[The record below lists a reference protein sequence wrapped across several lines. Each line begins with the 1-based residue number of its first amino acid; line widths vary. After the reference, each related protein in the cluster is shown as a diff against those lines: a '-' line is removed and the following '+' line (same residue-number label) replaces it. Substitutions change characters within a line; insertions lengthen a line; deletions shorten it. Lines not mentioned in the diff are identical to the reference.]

1 LTRSEELYRRAKKIF
16 PGGVSS
22 PVRAFGAVG
31 GVPPFIQSAKGCLL
45 TDVDGH
51 EYIDYV
57 LSYGPH
63 ILGHGDPDV
72 LERLHAAIDRGISFG
87 APSEEELQL
96 GEIIVAALP
105 SVDRLRFVNSGTEAT
120 MSAIRLARG
129 VTGRSKILKF
139 EGAYHGHADSLLVKA
154 GSGGATFGVPSSAG
168 VPPEIARETL
178 TLPYND
184 TEALKTL
191 FASEGEKIACAIIE
205 PVSGNMGVVLPDDE
219 FLRELRRLTEKH
231 GALLVA
237 DEIMTGFRQTYGG
250 AQILFSMEPDI
261 TTLGKIIGGGLPV
274 GAYGASAKI
283 MSQISPEGPVYQA
296 GTLSGNSASMVA
308 GLATIQKLKTP
319 AIYSQLEEQG
329 RKLSQG
335 LKEIISRLSLPATVN
350 RMGSM
355 MTLFF
360 TPDPV
365 VNWKTASSSDTAL
378 FRVFFH
384 ESLKQGIYL
393 PPSQFE
399 AFFLSTRHDDE
410 VIRVSIEKM
419 SKALIACRNW
429 IDQGRPEYNPY
440 EEKHS

>member
-1 LTRSEELYRRAKKIF
+1 M
-16 PGGVSS
+16 
-22 PVRAFGAVG
+22 
-31 GVPPFIQSAKGCLL
+31 
-45 TDVDGH
+45 
-51 EYIDYV
+51 
-57 LSYGPH
+57 
-63 ILGHGDPDV
+63 
-72 LERLHAAIDRGISFG
+72 HAAIDRGISFG
-87 APSEEELQL
+87 APSEDELHL
-96 GEIIVAALP
+96 GEMIVSALP

-154 GSGGATFGVPSSAG
+154 GSGGATFGIPSSAG

-191 FASEGEKIACAIIE
+191 FSAEGDKIACAIIE
-205 PVSGNMGVVLPDDE
+205 PVSGNMGVVLPDEE
-219 FLRELRRLTEKH
+219 FLRELRRLSEKY
-231 GALLVA
+231 GALLIA

-274 GAYGASAKI
+274 GAYGASDKI
-283 MSQISPEGPVYQA
+283 MSHISPEGPVYQA
-296 GTLSGNSASMVA
+296 GTLSGNSVSMAA

-319 AIYSQLEEQG
+319 ALYSQLEEQG

-335 LKEIISRLSLPATVN
+335 LREIIGRLSLPATVN

-365 VNWKTASSSDTAL
+365 VDWTSASRSDTAL

-384 ESLKQGIYL
+384 ECLKQGIYL

-410 VIRVSIEKM
+410 VIRLSIEKM
-419 SKALIACRNW
+419 SRALITCRNW
-429 IDQGRPEYNPY
+429 IDQGRPEYNP

>member
-1 LTRSEELYRRAKKIF
+1 MTQSEALYRRAKAIF

-31 GVPPFIQSAKGCLL
+31 GVPPFIRSASGCYL
-45 TDVDGH
+45 TDVDGR

-72 LERLHAAIDRGISFG
+72 LDRLHAAINRGLSFG
-87 APSEEELQL
+87 APSEDELAL
-96 GEIIVAALP
+96 GEMIVSALP
-105 SVDRLRFVNSGTEAT
+105 SIERLRFVNSGTEAT

-139 EGAYHGHADSLLVKA
+139 EGGYHGHADSLLVKA
-154 GSGGATFGVPSSAG
+154 GSGSATFGVPSSAG

-184 TEALKTL
+184 TQRLKEL
-191 FASEGEKIACAIIE
+191 FSAQGDGIACVIIE
-205 PVSGNMGVVLPDDE
+205 PVCGNMGVVVPDEE
-219 FLRELRRLTEKH
+219 FLRELQRLSSHH
-231 GALLVA
+231 GALLIA

-250 AQILFSMEPDI
+250 AQILFSLEPDI

-283 MSQISPEGPVYQA
+283 MSHISPEGPVYQA
-296 GTLSGNSASMVA
+296 GTLSGNSAAMAA

-319 AIYSQLEEQG
+319 ALYSQLEEQG
-329 RKLSQG
+329 RTLAQG
-335 LKEIISRLSLPATVN
+335 LKEAISRFSLPARIN

-360 TPDPV
+360 TSEPV
-365 VNWKTASSSDTAL
+365 TDWASAARSDTQL
-378 FRVFFH
+378 FKVFFH
-384 ESLKQGIYL
+384 EALKEGIYL

-399 AFFLSTRHDDE
+399 AFFLSTRHDE
-410 VIRVSIEKM
+410 SVIRTSIEKM
-419 SKALIACRNW
+419 TRALAACRSW
-429 IDQGRPEYNPY
+429 IDQGRPEYTP
-440 EEKHS
+440 